1 MSPRTLRIIV
11 RFVPLLFA
19 FLAQAALADQ
29 STDFANIGGALSGS
43 NAALSPTGSK
53 LDLIATFSGTPVVGH
68 LGTVSFSTGGLVS
81 GSLQMGRTSA
91 GEGSLTING
100 NGKNRVIDGVL
111 FLGAFTG
118 PVSWTLTTLANG
130 THNYTLTAV
139 VTETMGST
147 PVRGVSVQLTINTG
161 KGFFNGSNTIA
172 GGDARVVSFVP
183 EPSTLAMLSTG
194 LLAIAGGRRRLIG

>member
-11 RFVPLLFA
+11 PFVPFLFA

-29 STDFANIGGALSGS
+29 STDFGNIDGALSGS

-53 LDLIATFSGTPVVGH
+53 LHVIATFSGTPVRN

-91 GEGSLTING
+91 REGSLTING
-100 NGKNRVIDGVL
+100 NGKNRITDGVL
-111 FLGAFTG
+111 FFGAFTG

-139 VTETMGST
+139 VMGTMGST
-147 PVRGVSVQLTINTG
+147 PVRGISVQLTMNTG
-161 KGFFNGSNTIA
+161 KGFFNAFNTIA